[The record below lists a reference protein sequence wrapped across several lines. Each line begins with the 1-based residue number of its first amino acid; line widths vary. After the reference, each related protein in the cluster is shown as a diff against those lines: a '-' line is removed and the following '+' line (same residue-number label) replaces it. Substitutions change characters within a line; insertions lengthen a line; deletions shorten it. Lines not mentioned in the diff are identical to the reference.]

1 MREPRPGKRLELL
14 DVVQELDQLVSARSH
29 LFHLGGLLD
38 RIEIVAHMVDAA
50 ARRRDHVVEAGE
62 IAHEQRVGV
71 GGLNIEPAIGHW
83 LSAAGL
89 VARVYDLVTE
99 PFQEL
104 ERCDPDFRKA
114 SMKQGMK
121 SPMC

>member
-1 MREPRPGKRLELL
+1 MRKPRPGERLYLL
-14 DVVQELDQLVSARSH
+14 DVAQELDQLVGARPH

-50 ARRRDHVVEAGE
+50 ARWRDHIVEAGE
-62 IAHEQRVGV
+62 IAHEQRLRV
-71 GGLNIEPAIGHW
+71 GGLNIKPAIGHW

-99 PFQEL
+99 PFQKL
-104 ERCDPDFRKA
+104 QRCDPRLLERRRR
-114 SMKQGMK
+114 
-121 SPMC
+121 